1 MVAKTLSC
9 VEKKCKSKMVLIEDN
24 NTILSYRCL
33 EKPEEHNFRYSI
45 NLKKW
50 EKLIVKTK
58 IVLNYNKNPC
68 QESIVKTPN
77 VINDSE
83 KNLLEGQFQR
93 IVNISNLT
101 EIKGIGLKR
110 AEELELA
117 GIKTVTDLAKRSPQH
132 LAEKTGIPITQIS
145 NWIIEANKLTK
156 RPIKICS

>member
-1 MVAKTLSC
+1 
-9 VEKKCKSKMVLIEDN
+9 MVLIEDN
-24 NTILSYRCL
+24 NTFLSYRCL

-45 NLKKW
+45 NRKKW

-68 QESIVKTPN
+68 KESVVKTPN
-77 VINDSE
+77 IVNDFE
-83 KNLLEGQFQR
+83 RKLLEDQFQG

-101 EIKGIGLKR
+101 EIRGIGSKR

-117 GIKTVTDLAKRSPQH
+117 GIRTVTDLAKRSPKH
-132 LAEKTGIPITQIS
+132 LSEKTRIPITQIS
-145 NWIIEANKLTK
+145 NWIIEANKITK

>member
-1 MVAKTLSC
+1 
-9 VEKKCKSKMVLIEDN
+9 MVLIEDN
-24 NTILSYRCL
+24 DNFLGYRCL
-33 EKPEEHNFRYSI
+33 EKPEKHNFRYNI
-45 NLKKW
+45 NQKKW
-50 EKLIVKTK
+50 EKLIVKTQM
-58 IVLNYNKNPC
+58 VLKYNKNPC
-68 QESIVKTPN
+68 QESIIKTPN
-77 VINDSE
+77 VANDSE
-83 KNLLEGQFQR
+83 KKLIEVQFQG
-93 IVNISNLT
+93 IVSTSNLT

>member
-1 MVAKTLSC
+1 MQKQ
-9 VEKKCKSKMVLIEDN
+9 MVLIEDN
-24 NTILSYRCL
+24 NTFLSYRCL
-33 EKPEEHNFRYSI
+33 EKPEEHNFRYNI
-45 NLKKW
+45 NRKKW

-77 VINDSE
+77 VTNDFE

-101 EIKGIGLKR
+101 EIKGIGSKR

-117 GIKTVTDLAKRSPQH
+117 GIKTVTDLAKRSPKH
-132 LAEKTGIPITQIS
+132 LSEKTRIPITQIS
-145 NWIIEANKLTK
+145 NWIIEANKLTR